1 MEEEPG
7 SQGASEAS
15 RLLLTLG
22 MTLLPSLQEGLVW
35 PVMFQAG
42 WEKSWGR
49 LCLILCLPN
58 RTLPSAIGWSSQS
71 WLLLQPSGSW
81 GSWGAVPGRASAF
94 PRPVEAHILAQLT

>member
-1 MEEEPG
+1 MMWKWKR

-58 RTLPSAIGWSSQS
+58 RILPSAIEWSSPK
-71 WLLLQPSGSW
+71 L
-81 GSWGAVPGRASAF
+81 AASA
-94 PRPVEAHILAQLT
+94 AQWLMGELGWCSW